1 MNGTGDRADFASDGR
16 PRNPFATRYTRPGA
30 IPPLDTGGR
39 PLDLESLAKALS
51 AAGAAAL
58 QGAHGHGKTTL
69 LVALADTL
77 AAAGRRVRVLRM
89 RGVREA
95 WEAVVALAVEPA
107 ETAVFVDGWER
118 LGVGGRALAALAR
131 HRRGPLLVTA
141 HAPVGLPVLRHCTT
155 SVAMLRAIVARLPD
169 HGGLI
174 DDDDVARAFHRHGGD
189 LRESLAD
196 LYDRVEGRR
205 AAGPKARP
213 A

>member
-1 MNGTGDRADFASDGR
+1 MNGTVGRADFASDGR
-16 PRNPFATRYTRPGA
+16 PLNPFATRYTRPGA
-30 IPPLDTGGR
+30 IPPLDAGGR
-39 PLDLESLAKALS
+39 PLDVESLARDLL

-77 AAAGRRVRVLRM
+77 AAAGRRVRVLRI

-95 WEAVVALAVEPA
+95 WAAVVALAAEPS
-107 ETAVFVDGWER
+107 ETALFVDGWER
-118 LGVGGRALAALAR
+118 LGIGGRVLTALAR
-131 HRRGPLLVTA
+131 RRRGPLLVTA
-141 HAPVGLPVLRHCTT
+141 HAAVGLPVLRHCTT

-169 HGGLI
+169 HHGLI
-174 DDDDVARAFHRHGGD
+174 DDDDLARAFHRHRGD

-205 AAGPKARP
+205 AAGLTARP